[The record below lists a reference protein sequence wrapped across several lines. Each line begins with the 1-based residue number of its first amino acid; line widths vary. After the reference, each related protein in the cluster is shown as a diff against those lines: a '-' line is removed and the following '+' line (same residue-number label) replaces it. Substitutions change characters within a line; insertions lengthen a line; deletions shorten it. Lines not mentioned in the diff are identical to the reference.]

1 MNRSKKGWMNVL
13 RVLISAG
20 ALAFLFWKIGL
31 GETLAVLRRADLRYL
46 LAAFLFV
53 VLGLVIRAVRWF
65 VLLRGLALGVPL
77 GRLAHLYFVGAF
89 FNAFLPTGFGGDVV
103 RALELSGDTNTSAAV
118 GTVLLDRMSGLLV
131 LFAMGLIAIPFT
143 FTRLEPWLVGL
154 LMGVAGGGLLVG
166 ALVLEGRFLRRITG
180 HLPPVL
186 SLKGEGFLAR
196 VYAAVT
202 GCGRRAVLEALSVSL
217 VFNVVNVLVNWLCG
231 RAVGIPQGPG
241 LYFIVTPLIS
251 VTLLVPVS
259 ISGLGV
265 RDWVTVALFG
275 SVGVDANTAAA
286 MSLSIYLVSA
296 AAGLVGGLLYGIG
309 GLRGL
314 QEREPM

>member
-1 MNRSKKGWMNVL
+1 MKKRGMNVL
-13 RVLISAG
+13 RVLVSAG

-31 GETLAVLRRADLRYL
+31 GETLAVLRRADLCYL
-46 LAAFLFV
+46 LAAFLLFV
-53 VLGLVIRAVRWF
+53 ISLVIRTCRWF
-65 VLLRGLALGVPL
+65 VLLRGLALGVPF
-77 GRLAHLYFVGAF
+77 GRLVHLYFVGAF

-131 LFAMGLIAIPFT
+131 LFAMGLIALPFT

-154 LMGVAGGGLLVG
+154 LVGIAGGGLLAG
-166 ALVLEGRFLRRITG
+166 ALVLEGSFLRRITG
-180 HLPPVL
+180 RLPSVL
-186 SLKGEGFLAR
+186 SLRGEGFLAQ

-202 GCGRRAVLEALSVSL
+202 GCGRRAVLEALGVSL

-231 RAVGIPQGPG
+231 LAVGIPQGPG
-241 LYFIVTPLIS
+241 FYFIVTPLIS
-251 VTLLVPVS
+251 VTLLVPIS

-265 RDWVTVALFG
+265 RDWVAVALFG
-275 SVGVDANTAAA
+275 SVGVNANTAAA

-296 AAGLVGGLLYGIG
+296 AAGLVGGALYGIE

-314 QEREPM
+314 QEREPV

>member
-1 MNRSKKGWMNVL
+1 MKKRGMNVL
-13 RVLISAG
+13 RVLVSAG

-31 GETLAVLRRADLRYL
+31 GETLAVLGQADLCYL
-46 LAAFLFV
+46 LAAFLLFV
-53 VLGLVIRAVRWF
+53 ISLVIRTCRWF
-65 VLLRGLALGVPL
+65 VLLRGLALGIPF
-77 GRLAHLYFVGAF
+77 GRLVHLYFVGAF

-131 LFAMGLIAIPFT
+131 LFAMGLIALPFT
-143 FTRLEPWLVGL
+143 FTRLEPWLAGL
-154 LMGVAGGGLLVG
+154 LVGIAGGGLLAG
-166 ALVLEGRFLRRITG
+166 ALVLEGRFLRRVTG
-180 HLPPVL
+180 RLPSVL
-186 SLKGEGFLAR
+186 SLRGKGFLAQ

-202 GCGRRAVLEALSVSL
+202 GCGRRAVLEALGVSL
-217 VFNVVNVLVNWLCG
+217 VFNVVNVLINWMCG
-231 RAVGIPQGPG
+231 LAVGIPQGPG
-241 LYFIVTPLIS
+241 FYFIVTPLIS

-265 RDWVTVALFG
+265 RDWVAVALFG

-296 AAGLVGGLLYGIG
+296 AAGLVGGALYGIE

-314 QEREPM
+314 REREPV

>member
-1 MNRSKKGWMNVL
+1 MKKRGMNVL
-13 RVLISAG
+13 RVLVSAG

-31 GETLAVLRRADLRYL
+31 GETLAVLGQADLCYL
-46 LAAFLFV
+46 LAAFLLFV
-53 VLGLVIRAVRWF
+53 ISLVIRTCRWF
-65 VLLRGLALGVPL
+65 VLLRGLALGIPF
-77 GRLAHLYFVGAF
+77 GRLVHLYFVGAF

-131 LFAMGLIAIPFT
+131 LFAMGLIALPFT
-143 FTRLEPWLVGL
+143 FTRLEPWLAGL
-154 LMGVAGGGLLVG
+154 LVGIAGGGLLAG
-166 ALVLEGRFLRRITG
+166 ALVLEGRFLRRVTG
-180 HLPPVL
+180 RLPSVF
-186 SLKGEGFLAR
+186 SLRGEGFLAQ

-202 GCGRRAVLEALSVSL
+202 GCGRRAVLEALGVSL
-217 VFNVVNVLVNWLCG
+217 VFNVVNVLINWLCG
-231 RAVGIPQGPG
+231 LAVGIPQGPG
-241 LYFIVTPLIS
+241 FYFIVTPLIS

-265 RDWVTVALFG
+265 RDWVAVALFG

-296 AAGLVGGLLYGIG
+296 AAGLVGGMLYGIE

-314 QEREPM
+314 REREPV

>member
-1 MNRSKKGWMNVL
+1 MKKHWANIL
-13 RVLISAG
+13 RILISVG
-20 ALAFLFWKIGL
+20 ALVFLFWKIGL

-46 LAAFLFV
+46 LAAFLLV
-53 VLGLVIRAVRWF
+53 VLSLVIRAVRWF

-77 GRLAHLYFVGAF
+77 GRLVHLYFVGAF

-131 LFAMGLIAIPFT
+131 LFAMGLIALPFT
-143 FTRLEPWLVGL
+143 FTRLEPWLAGL
-154 LMGVAGGGLLVG
+154 LVGIAGGGLLAG
-166 ALVLEGRFLRRITG
+166 ALVLEGRFLRRVTG
-180 HLPPVL
+180 HLPSVL
-186 SLKGEGFLAR
+186 SLRGKGFLAQ

-231 RAVGIPQGPG
+231 RAVGIPQGPAF
-241 LYFIVTPLIS
+241 YFIVTPLIS

-286 MSLSIYLVSA
+286 MSLSLYLVSA
-296 AAGLVGGLLYGIG
+296 AAGLVGGMLYGIE

-314 QEREPM
+314 REREPM

>member
-1 MNRSKKGWMNVL
+1 MKKRGMNVL
-13 RVLISAG
+13 RVLVSAG

-31 GETLAVLRRADLRYL
+31 GKTLAVLGQADLCYL
-46 LAAFLFV
+46 LAAFLLFV
-53 VLGLVIRAVRWF
+53 ISLVIRTCRWF
-65 VLLRGLALGVPL
+65 VLLRGLALGVPF
-77 GRLAHLYFVGAF
+77 GRLVHLYFVGAF

-131 LFAMGLIAIPFT
+131 LFAMGLIALPFT
-143 FTRLEPWLVGL
+143 FTRLEPWLAGL
-154 LMGVAGGGLLVG
+154 LVGIAGGGLLAG
-166 ALVLEGRFLRRITG
+166 ALVLEGRFLRRVTG
-180 HLPPVL
+180 RLPSVF
-186 SLKGEGFLAR
+186 SLRGEGFLAQ

-202 GCGRRAVLEALSVSL
+202 GCGRRAVLEALGVSL
-217 VFNVVNVLVNWLCG
+217 VFNAVNVLINWLCG
-231 RAVGIPQGPG
+231 LAVGIPQGPG
-241 LYFIVTPLIS
+241 FYFIVTPLIS

-265 RDWVTVALFG
+265 RDWVAVALFG

-296 AAGLVGGLLYGIG
+296 AAGLVGGMLYGIE

-314 QEREPM
+314 REREPV

>member
-1 MNRSKKGWMNVL
+1 MKKRGMNVL
-13 RVLISAG
+13 RVLVSAG

-31 GETLAVLRRADLRYL
+31 GETLAVLGQADLCYL
-46 LAAFLFV
+46 LAAFLLFV
-53 VLGLVIRAVRWF
+53 ISLVIRTCRWF
-65 VLLRGLALGVPL
+65 VLLRGLALGVPF
-77 GRLAHLYFVGAF
+77 GRLVHLYFVGAF

-131 LFAMGLIAIPFT
+131 LFAMGLIALPFT
-143 FTRLEPWLVGL
+143 FTRLEPWLAGL
-154 LMGVAGGGLLVG
+154 LVGIAGGGLLAG
-166 ALVLEGRFLRRITG
+166 ALVLEGRFLRRVTG
-180 HLPPVL
+180 RLPSVL
-186 SLKGEGFLAR
+186 SLRGEGFMAQ

-202 GCGRRAVLEALSVSL
+202 GCGRRAVLEALGVSL
-217 VFNVVNVLVNWLCG
+217 VFNVVNVLINWLCG
-231 RAVGIPQGPG
+231 LAVGIPQGPG
-241 LYFIVTPLIS
+241 FYFIVTPLIS

-265 RDWVTVALFG
+265 RDWVAVALFG

-296 AAGLVGGLLYGIG
+296 AAGLVGGMLYGIE

-314 QEREPM
+314 REREPV

>member
-1 MNRSKKGWMNVL
+1 MKKRGMNVL
-13 RVLISAG
+13 RVLVSAG

-31 GETLAVLRRADLRYL
+31 GETLAVLGQADLCYL
-46 LAAFLFV
+46 LAAFLLFV
-53 VLGLVIRAVRWF
+53 ISLVIRTCRWF
-65 VLLRGLALGVPL
+65 VLLRGLALGVPF
-77 GRLAHLYFVGAF
+77 GRLVHLYFVGAF

-131 LFAMGLIAIPFT
+131 LFAMGLIALPFT
-143 FTRLEPWLVGL
+143 FTRLEPWLAGL
-154 LMGVAGGGLLVG
+154 LVGIAGGGLLAG
-166 ALVLEGRFLRRITG
+166 ALVLEGRFLRRVTG
-180 HLPPVL
+180 RLPSVF
-186 SLKGEGFLAR
+186 SLRGEGFLAQ

-202 GCGRRAVLEALSVSL
+202 GCGRRAVLEALGVSL
-217 VFNVVNVLVNWLCG
+217 VFNVVNVLINWLCG
-231 RAVGIPQGPG
+231 LAVGIPQGPG
-241 LYFIVTPLIS
+241 FYFIVTPLIS

-265 RDWVTVALFG
+265 RDWVAVALFG

-296 AAGLVGGLLYGIG
+296 AAGLVGGMLYGIE

-314 QEREPM
+314 REREPV

>member
-1 MNRSKKGWMNVL
+1 MKKRGMNVL
-13 RVLISAG
+13 RVLVSAG

-31 GETLAVLRRADLRYL
+31 GETLAVLRQADLCYL
-46 LAAFLFV
+46 LAAFLLFV
-53 VLGLVIRAVRWF
+53 ISLVIRACRWF
-65 VLLRGLALGVPL
+65 VLLRGLALGVPF
-77 GRLAHLYFVGAF
+77 GRLVHLYFVGAF

-131 LFAMGLIAIPFT
+131 LFAMGLITLPFT
-143 FTRLEPWLVGL
+143 FTRLEPWLAGL
-154 LMGVAGGGLLVG
+154 LVGIAGGGLLAG
-166 ALVLEGRFLRRITG
+166 ALVLEGRFLRRVTG
-180 HLPPVL
+180 RLPSVL
-186 SLKGEGFLAR
+186 SLRGEGFLAQ

-202 GCGRRAVLEALSVSL
+202 GCGRRAVLEALGVSL

-231 RAVGIPQGPG
+231 LAVGIPQGPG
-241 LYFIVTPLIS
+241 FYFIVTPLIS

-265 RDWVTVALFG
+265 RDWVAVALFS

-296 AAGLVGGLLYGIG
+296 AAGLVGGVVYGIE

-314 QEREPM
+314 RGREPV

>member
-1 MNRSKKGWMNVL
+1 MKKRGMNVL
-13 RVLISAG
+13 RVLVSAG

-31 GETLAVLRRADLRYL
+31 GETLAVLGQADLCYL
-46 LAAFLFV
+46 LAAFLLFV
-53 VLGLVIRAVRWF
+53 ISLVIRTCRWF
-65 VLLRGLALGVPL
+65 VLLRGLALGVPF
-77 GRLAHLYFVGAF
+77 GRLVHLYFVGAF

-131 LFAMGLIAIPFT
+131 LFAMGLIALPFT
-143 FTRLEPWLVGL
+143 FTRLEPWLAGL
-154 LMGVAGGGLLVG
+154 LVGIAGGGLLAG
-166 ALVLEGRFLRRITG
+166 ALVLEGRFLRRVTSR
-180 HLPPVL
+180 LPSVF
-186 SLKGEGFLAR
+186 SLRGAGFLAQ

-202 GCGRRAVLEALSVSL
+202 GCGRRAVLEALGVSL
-217 VFNVVNVLVNWLCG
+217 VFNVVNVLINWLCG
-231 RAVGIPQGPG
+231 LAVGIPQGPG
-241 LYFIVTPLIS
+241 FYFIVTPLIS

-265 RDWVTVALFG
+265 RDWVAVALFG

-296 AAGLVGGLLYGIG
+296 AAGLVGGMLYGIE

-314 QEREPM
+314 REREPV

>member
-1 MNRSKKGWMNVL
+1 MKKRGMNVL
-13 RVLISAG
+13 RVLVSAG

-31 GETLAVLRRADLRYL
+31 GETLAVLRQADLRYL
-46 LAAFLFV
+46 LAAFLLFV
-53 VLGLVIRAVRWF
+53 ISLVIRACRWF
-65 VLLRGLALGVPL
+65 VLLRGLAPGVPF
-77 GRLAHLYFVGAF
+77 GRLVHLYFVGAF

-131 LFAMGLIAIPFT
+131 LFAMGLITLPFT
-143 FTRLEPWLVGL
+143 FTRLEPWLAGL
-154 LMGVAGGGLLVG
+154 LVGIAGGGLLAG
-166 ALVLEGRFLRRITG
+166 ALVLEGRFLRRVTG
-180 HLPPVL
+180 RLPSVL
-186 SLKGEGFLAR
+186 SLRGEGFLAQ

-202 GCGRRAVLEALSVSL
+202 GCGRRAVLEALGVSL

-231 RAVGIPQGPG
+231 LAVGIPQGPG
-241 LYFIVTPLIS
+241 FYFIVTPLIS

-265 RDWVTVALFG
+265 RDWVAVALFS

-296 AAGLVGGLLYGIG
+296 AAGLVGGALYGIE

-314 QEREPM
+314 RKRGPV

>member
-1 MNRSKKGWMNVL
+1 MKQRWLNVI
-13 RVLISAG
+13 RVLISIG

-31 GETLAVLRRADLRYL
+31 GETLDVLRRADMRYL
-46 LAAFLFV
+46 LVAFLLV
-53 VLGLVIRAVRWF
+53 VLGLVIRACRWF
-65 VLLRGLALGVPL
+65 VLLRGLALDVTW
-77 GRLAHLYFVGAF
+77 GRLMHLYFVGAF
-89 FNAFLPTGFGGDVV
+89 FNSFLPTGFGGDVV
-103 RALELSGDTNTSAAV
+103 RALELSGDTDSSAAV

-131 LFAMGLIAIPFT
+131 LFAMGLIALPFT
-143 FTRLEPWLVGL
+143 LTRLDPWLAGL
-154 LMGVAGGGLLVG
+154 LVGVAGGGLIAG
-166 ALVLEGRFLRRITG
+166 ALVLEGRFLQRVTDR
-180 HLPPVL
+180 LPTAL
-186 SLKGEGFLAR
+186 SLRGEGFLAQ

-202 GCGRRAVLEALSVSL
+202 GCGRRALLEALGISII
-217 VFNVVNVLVNWLCG
+217 FNVVNVLVNWLCG
-231 RAVGIPQGPG
+231 LAVGIPQGPG
-241 LYFIVTPLIS
+241 FYFIVTPLIS
-251 VTLLVPVS
+251 VTLLVPLS

>member
-1 MNRSKKGWMNVL
+1 MKKRGMNVL
-13 RVLISAG
+13 RVLVSAG

-31 GETLAVLRRADLRYL
+31 GETLAVLGQADLCYL
-46 LAAFLFV
+46 LAAFLLFV
-53 VLGLVIRAVRWF
+53 ISLVIRTCRWF
-65 VLLRGLALGVPL
+65 VLLRGLALGIPF
-77 GRLAHLYFVGAF
+77 GRLVHLYFVGAF

-131 LFAMGLIAIPFT
+131 LFAMGLIALPFT
-143 FTRLEPWLVGL
+143 FTRLEPWLAGL
-154 LMGVAGGGLLVG
+154 LVGIAGGGLLAG
-166 ALVLEGRFLRRITG
+166 ALVLEGRFLRRVTG
-180 HLPPVL
+180 RLPSVL
-186 SLKGEGFLAR
+186 SLRGKGFLAQ

-202 GCGRRAVLEALSVSL
+202 GCGRRAVLEALGVSL
-217 VFNVVNVLVNWLCG
+217 VFNVVNVLINWLCG
-231 RAVGIPQGPG
+231 LAVGIPQGPG
-241 LYFIVTPLIS
+241 FYFIVTPLIS

-265 RDWVTVALFG
+265 RDWVAVALFG

-296 AAGLVGGLLYGIG
+296 AAGLVGGMLYGIE

-314 QEREPM
+314 REREPV

>member
-1 MNRSKKGWMNVL
+1 MKKRGKNVL
-13 RVLISAG
+13 RVLVSAG
-20 ALAFLFWKIGL
+20 ALVFLFWKIGL
-31 GETLAVLRRADLRYL
+31 GETLAVLRQSDLRYL
-46 LAAFLFV
+46 LAAFLLFV
-53 VLGLVIRAVRWF
+53 ISLVIRACRWF
-65 VLLRGLALGVPL
+65 VLLRGLAPGVPF
-77 GRLAHLYFVGAF
+77 GRLVHLYFVGAF

-103 RALELSGDTNTSAAV
+103 RALELSSDTNTSAAV

-131 LFAMGLIAIPFT
+131 LFAMGLIALPFT
-143 FTRLEPWLVGL
+143 FMRLEPWLAGL
-154 LMGVAGGGLLVG
+154 LVGIAGGGLLAG
-166 ALVLEGRFLRRITG
+166 ALVLEGRFLRRITDR
-180 HLPPVL
+180 LPSVL
-186 SLKGEGFLAR
+186 SLRGEGFLAQ

-202 GCGRRAVLEALSVSL
+202 GCGRRAVLEALGVSL

-231 RAVGIPQGPG
+231 LAVGIPQGPG
-241 LYFIVTPLIS
+241 FYFIITPLIS

-265 RDWVTVALFG
+265 RDWVAVALFS

-296 AAGLVGGLLYGIG
+296 AAGLVGGALYGIE

-314 QEREPM
+314 RKRGPV

>member
-1 MNRSKKGWMNVL
+1 MKKRGMNVL
-13 RVLISAG
+13 RVLVSAG

-31 GETLAVLRRADLRYL
+31 GETLAVLGQADLCYL
-46 LAAFLFV
+46 LAAFLLFV
-53 VLGLVIRAVRWF
+53 ISLVIRTCRWF
-65 VLLRGLALGVPL
+65 VLLRGLALGVPF
-77 GRLAHLYFVGAF
+77 GRLVHLYFVGAF

-118 GTVLLDRMSGLLV
+118 GTVLLDRMSGLFV
-131 LFAMGLIAIPFT
+131 LFAMGLIALPIT
-143 FTRLEPWLVGL
+143 FTRLEPWLAGL
-154 LMGVAGGGLLVG
+154 LVGIAGGGLLAG
-166 ALVLEGRFLRRITG
+166 ALVLEGRFLRRVTG
-180 HLPPVL
+180 RLPSVF
-186 SLKGEGFLAR
+186 SLRGAGFLAQ

-202 GCGRRAVLEALSVSL
+202 GCGRRAVLEALGVSL
-217 VFNVVNVLVNWLCG
+217 VFNVVNVLINWLCG
-231 RAVGIPQGPG
+231 LAVGIPQGPG
-241 LYFIVTPLIS
+241 FYFIVTPLIS

-265 RDWVTVALFG
+265 RDWVAVALFG

-296 AAGLVGGLLYGIG
+296 AAGLVGGMLYGIE

-314 QEREPM
+314 REREPV